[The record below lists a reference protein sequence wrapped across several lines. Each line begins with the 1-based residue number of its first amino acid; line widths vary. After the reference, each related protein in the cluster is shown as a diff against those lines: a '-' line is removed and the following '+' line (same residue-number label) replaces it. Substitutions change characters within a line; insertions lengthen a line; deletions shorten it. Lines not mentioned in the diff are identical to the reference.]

1 MTQGKIERWHQTLK
15 GRILLENYFLPGDLE
30 AQIAAFVTDYNYC
43 RYDDESIDNL
53 TPAGGFNH
61 PTNIRFGPD
70 GCAYVVDYGAARDLG
85 SDSHFVGANNGP
97 LVQIPGTGVVWKI
110 CPTK

>member
-70 GCAYVVDYGAARDLG
+70 GCAYVWSITVQCAIWAQTRISWAPIMDLWYK
-85 SDSHFVGANNGP
+85 FQAP
-97 LVQIPGTGVVWKI
+97 A
-110 CPTK
+110 